1 MAIPSAPSTRQIA
14 FIANAKIMFSLTI
27 SSVLFDIFIANAIFA
42 GSSSISTT
50 SAASIAASEPRA
62 PIATPI
68 SALDNTGASL
78 IPSPTNA
85 RASLSPFSASNFSTC
100 STLSPGRS
108 SLLTMSMP
116 ISVATL
122 SATFLE
128 SPVNITVFFIPF
140 FFNSA
145 IAIFVVGLIISEIVM
160 QPAYTPS
167 TAT

>member
-1 MAIPSAPSTRQIA
+1 M
-14 FIANAKIMFSLTI
+14 
-27 SSVLFDIFIANAIFA
+27 
-42 GSSSISTT
+42 
-50 SAASIAASEPRA
+50 
-62 PIATPI
+62 
-68 SALDNTGASL
+68 

-85 RASLSPFSASNFSTC
+85 RASLSPFSASSFSTC

-167 TAT
+167 TATKTIVPSSCSSLGLIPSFFISLMFPALTFLPSTSA